1 MLPVK
6 QHSTWPFPWDPPSD
20 RLLPCGARFVLRSC
34 PGHLDQS
41 GRPARSFS
49 NRIGRWAGR
58 RHGGIDHCTKPMASP
73 CERYCAC
80 GGLVAPDWSTGK
92 QRGKVLVVGPERGLS
107 WTGRGALERVR
118 RRADLGLHAA
128 VSIVARGQIKSTEIG
143 DVRVKVAGLGLRLR
157 GSSYGG
163 ATPNALARGA
173 AFVRPLE
180 KPNPFCTYGG
190 GAWICGFATPD
201 PAPTTEHRGRSPAKH
216 GRSHRIIILSVFN
229 NLPRIQKNYVL

>member
-1 MLPVK
+1 LWGPLRAAIL
-6 QHSTWPFPWDPPSD
+6 SRGTWTNQVVPRGAFPTG
-20 RLLPCGARFVLRSC
+20 L
-34 PGHLDQS
+34 
-41 GRPARSFS
+41 
-49 NRIGRWAGR
+49 GR

-92 QRGKVLVVGPERGLS
+92 QRGLS

-128 VSIVARGQIKSTEIG
+128 VSIVARAQIKSTEIG

-157 GSSYGG
+157 GSSEG
-163 ATPNALARGA
+163 ATPNALAGA

-180 KPNPFCTYGG
+180 KPNPFCTYRG

-201 PAPTTEHRGRSPAKH
+201 PAPTTEHRGRSPAKR
-216 GRSHRIIILSVFN
+216 GQSQRKFYYSFICI
-229 NLPRIQKNYVL
+229 